1 MLRNFVK
8 LYFFFQKTF
17 YYIFLNFLKII
28 VSDEPGIWNSGVLK
42 VPWSNVV
49 VEHKLNFFY
58 YFQYINT
65 FFFKT
70 STHFSISLDI
80 QLTDIIT
87 RFSFYKMNF
96 ESVTWYPKWWS
107 EESLTRLTLN
117 ITSFP
122 IKEFN
127 FSLTVSRISSEATY
141 SFAEASRSLSAWA
154 PATNKLRVGE
164 FWGKSLVEEY
174 SSMSRVKWKMI
185 CRSVLQVGQL
195 ILRCEYSLI
204 SQHIEHTMLNDCFQY
219 FDLTEIWCT

>member
-1 MLRNFVK
+1 MLNFI
-8 LYFFFQKTF
+8 FFFPKDF
-17 YYIFLNFLKII
+17 LLYILKFF
-28 VSDEPGIWNSGVLK
+28 ENNSEWWARYLK
-42 VPWSNVV
+42 FGGFESSMKQRGGWTQ
-49 VEHKLNFFY
+49 VEFFY